1 MVKKWD
7 ESGLGGGTCHYL
19 YDGADVVWRDIYE
32 NDEFN
37 VYEQSTIVH
46 EIGHALGLDHPD
58 GVGANPDWD
67 EWDSIMS
74 YNDRPGW
81 DEATW
86 FSELDILALQAL
98 WGVEDDA
105 LSDIDDY
112 GSSLSDHGF
121 LDVEFSVN
129 GELEENGDLD
139 WFAVDLAD
147 GFTYEFTLIGD
158 SLIDPTLTLF
168 DDAGNSIEYNDDA
181 DGFGSDSQII
191 YQASSSGT
199 YFLQAAGYNYDSKG
213 TYSLSAVLLEDGN
226 SSNPLD
232 VNNDGFVD
240 DVTNYQMYSGS
251 TIVDLNHRGR
261 TFSDQ
266 SSRQWDA
273 TKAVVVAD
281 GFDVLLEGAGRR
293 DDRYR
298 VVAANS
304 SGAVTG
310 ASRWYTGTQMNGQ
323 GYEDIFAIDFNGN
336 GSIGGM

>member
-1 MVKKWD
+1 MTLSYQSLFGWTNHLDSAIDDGEEITFSLFYDPTPYDGTSPAVNVGWQEDIVYPYSHSEEQAVFVRSVFSRLDPLIDLDFSEVEYNSSADISIFRAWGNSYWTELGWD

-105 LSDIDDY
+105 LIDIDDF
-112 GSSLSDHGF
+112 GSSSSDHGF

-129 GELEENGDLD
+129 GDFIESQA
-139 WFAVDLAD
+139 FAYL
-147 GFTYEFTLIGD
+147 
-158 SLIDPTLTLF
+158 
-168 DDAGNSIEYNDDA
+168 SIRSYLKK
-181 DGFGSDSQII
+181 II
-191 YQASSSGT
+191 SFPNT
-199 YFLQAAGYNYDSKG
+199 TN
-213 TYSLSAVLLEDGN
+213 VL
-226 SSNPLD
+226 NP
-232 VNNDGFVD
+232 
-240 DVTNYQMYSGS
+240 
-251 TIVDLNHRGR
+251 
-261 TFSDQ
+261 
-266 SSRQWDA
+266 
-273 TKAVVVAD
+273 
-281 GFDVLLEGAGRR
+281 
-293 DDRYR
+293 
-298 VVAANS
+298 
-304 SGAVTG
+304 VTG
-310 ASRWYTGTQMNGQ
+310 GEIKINY
-323 GYEDIFAIDFNGN
+323 
-336 GSIGGM
+336 